1 MNYRVEDEDG
11 NLLGVVG
18 SGNIFNELEADFEA
32 DFANY
37 EKEHD
42 VQIYITNIGN
52 AHNSFTGSTDYY
64 KDVDTLSAQLQLT
77 PDEIRNPDGGS
88 FF

>member
-1 MNYRVEDEDG
+1 MAICLALSAPAISSMSSR
-11 NLLGVVG
+11 
-18 SGNIFNELEADFEA
+18 
-32 DFANY
+32 
-37 EKEHD
+37 
-42 VQIYITNIGN
+42 QIL
-52 AHNSFTGSTDYY
+52 STDYY

>member
-1 MNYRVEDEDG
+1 MAICLALSAPAISSMSSR
-11 NLLGVVG
+11 
-18 SGNIFNELEADFEA
+18 
-32 DFANY
+32 
-37 EKEHD
+37 
-42 VQIYITNIGN
+42 QIL